1 MKLPWPT
8 KKLREICIEN
18 VKSPFKVE
26 DASNSGEY
34 PFFTSG
40 EKVLT
45 HDKYLVDGENI
56 FLATGGY
63 ATVKYYNGKAS
74 YSTDTWS
81 LKVKDVLTKFVYYQI
96 FVKLKYI
103 DEVLF
108 RGSGLRHLQK
118 REFLD
123 LEIPL
128 PPLPIQQKIVKILD
142 TIQEAIDIQDKIIE
156 KTKELKKSLMAE
168 LFKYGGPSFRKGRKL
183 KQTEIG
189 EIPEDWEVV
198 RLGDNIEKPQYGISI
213 SATDENTGTKL
224 LRITD
229 IQEEK
234 VDWTSVPFCKYI
246 KDEIEKYQLKEGDI
260 VIARIGAT
268 TGKSYFVK
276 NAPQSVFG
284 SYLIRIRAKDNIN
297 PYYLSYYFQTS
308 IYWFQLNLAKGG
320 KLKGGINIPLIEDL
334 KLPLPPLS
342 EQQEI
347 AEILQTVD
355 QKIDIERRKKELY
368 EELFKTVLNK
378 IMNQEIDINLLDY

>member
-1 MKLPWPT
+1 
-8 KKLREICIEN
+8 
-18 VKSPFKVE
+18 
-26 DASNSGEY
+26 
-34 PFFTSG
+34 
-40 EKVLT
+40 
-45 HDKYLVDGENI
+45 
-56 FLATGGY
+56 
-63 ATVKYYNGKAS
+63 
-74 YSTDTWS
+74 
-81 LKVKDVLTKFVYYQI
+81 
-96 FVKLKYI
+96 
-103 DEVLF
+103 
-108 RGSGLRHLQK
+108 
-118 REFLD
+118 
-123 LEIPL
+123 
-128 PPLPIQQKIVKILD
+128 
-142 TIQEAIDIQDKIIE
+142 
-156 KTKELKKSLMAE
+156 MAE

-189 EIPEDWEVV
+189 EIPENWEVV

-234 VDWTSVPFCKYI
+234 VDWTSVPFCKCI

-276 NAPQSVFG
+276 NVPQSVFG
-284 SYLIRIRAKDNIN
+284 SYLIRIRAKDNLN
-297 PYYLSYYFQTS
+297 PHYLSYYFQTD

-320 KLKGGINIPLIEDL
+320 KLKGGINIPLLENL
-334 KLPLPPLS
+334 KLPLPPFP

-378 IMNQEIDINLLDY
+378 IMNQEIDVESVDF